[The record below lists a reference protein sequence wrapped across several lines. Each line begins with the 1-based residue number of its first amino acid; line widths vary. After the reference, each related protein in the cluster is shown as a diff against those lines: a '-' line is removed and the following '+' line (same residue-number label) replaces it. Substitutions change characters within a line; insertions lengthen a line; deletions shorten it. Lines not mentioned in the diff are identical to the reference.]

1 MSKVVPVLL
10 WFGNGRKCVMMMDG
24 GYFFGFFSSSHFCF
38 LFFEAF
44 TGNEALVSYACV
56 VDLERFICEY
66 FSSKITSCS

>member
-1 MSKVVPVLL
+1 
-10 WFGNGRKCVMMMDG
+10 MMMDG